1 MVPPH
6 SHRVSRVQWYSGYS
20 LLFFPFAYETFTL
33 CGGPSHALLL
43 GSNIHFAVLTPA
55 IFLQPVWPLPRSL
68 ATTCGISV
76 DFFSSPYLDVS
87 VQAVPH
93 AHLWIQCTLTELHS
107 AGFPHSDIHGSMP
120 AFGSPWLFADCCV
133 LRRLLVP
140 RHSPCA
146 LCSLTINHALASCD
160 AFLFHS
166 LPVSFCVQKDPFA
179 CSRLCTPSYLCVRI
193 TWFFGLFLDDNLF
206 VVHMISHMVTLSLP
220 FCLLYLCSVFKVQSW
235 ISDVRYWILDL
246 IPIPFSEN
254 HVVCGLIRWWALLR
268 VTLCLMAYVFLAVS
282 PRCFRS
288 LVGSSGLEPPTSR
301 LSGVRS
307 NHLSYEPI

>member
-1 MVPPH
+1 MVPPC

-20 LLFFPFAYETFTL
+20 LLFFPFAYETITL

-43 GSNIHFAVLTPA
+43 GSNIHDAVLTPA

-120 AFGSPWLFADCCV
+120 AFGSPWLFADCYV

-146 LCSLTINHALASCD
+146 LCSLTIYSRFG
-160 AFLFHS
+160 FLR
-166 LPVSFCVQKDPFA
+166 C
-179 CSRLCTPSYLCVRI
+179 
-193 TWFFGLFLDDNLF
+193 FF
-206 VVHMISHMVTLSLP
+206 LSLAPGTLLLPESFLRP
-220 FCLLYLCSVFKVQSW
+220 FQ
-235 ISDVRYWILDL
+235 
-246 IPIPFSEN
+246 
-254 HVVCGLIRWWALLR
+254 ALHLKSPLR
-268 VTLCLMAYVFLAVS
+268 A
-282 PRCFRS
+282 
-288 LVGSSGLEPPTSR
+288 
-301 LSGVRS
+301 
-307 NHLSYEPI
+307 NHLVLWVVSRR